1 MNPLKKP
8 LDLAQYEKYHIDQRY
23 QAYVV
28 SINSLTGDQCDDLEA
43 RYIEQGYKVFHV
55 EMERNAIGAFSLK
68 LVVAKMEMTF

>member
-1 MNPLKKP
+1 MNALKKP
-8 LDLAQYEKYHIDQRY
+8 LGLDLYERYHIDQRY

-28 SINSLTGDQCDDLEA
+28 SFNSLTEDQCDDLEA

-68 LVVAKMEMTF
+68 IIVAKMEMTF